1 MSALIQGVGPT
12 PTLLPTSIQP
22 PTSLTALARRISLT
36 WVSLTL
42 ASAALIVIWA
52 ATWQRTA
59 SEQRLIESNA
69 LAQQRSVAIILSE
82 NLTQVV
88 DRGRLLAL
96 SADDWFEGRRGAT
109 VARVNL
115 QLATDQVFLRAALY
129 SPTLDLQFQSAPAP
143 VDARLDAAVREAA
156 SRLQAAAEPSLEIV
170 ASPPG
175 ATESWSLPLL
185 YAVMD
190 RHAQMRGYLLL
201 HMDLGYLLQL
211 YRDVELGH
219 TGSIKLL
226 APDHTL
232 LAEVRAEGLS
242 LPVQSQRFKGL
253 DGTLATE
260 GHRTIDIDGRGDVQL
275 LAFRRSERT
284 PFWVAVGRSAD
295 EILAGHER
303 FNLRVWATL
312 GLLSA
317 VLLAAA
323 SLLLRSLRRQQALI
337 DALRRSDQEKQSLIL
352 QLEDEK
358 SRALAL
364 ASLDHLTGLNNRR
377 MFNQLAGSHLAAAR
391 RSPKHYAL
399 LYLDLDRFKLIN
411 DSLGHHVGDLLLQA
425 VGQRLRTHVRSGDI
439 LGRMGGDE
447 FALLVTGVDQAA
459 DVGQIAA
466 KLVTE
471 LSRPYVDLAGHDL
484 NVTPS
489 VGIAFFPRDGHDIT
503 VLCRSADTAMY
514 QSKRAGRGRY
524 TFYDAAL
531 NPAGPKRYALERQ
544 LPRAIQDGELVLHF
558 QPKVQLSDMRIVG
571 MESLVRWQHP
581 EFGLVFPGDFIPIAE
596 QASLIGALG
605 DWVMQACCAQQA
617 AWRAAGLAPVPL
629 AFNVSPQQL
638 RDPSLPTRLGALL
651 RQHGLSA
658 TDIEIE
664 ITESCLV
671 EPVEVAVKALSE
683 LERMGVRIALDD
695 FGSGFS
701 SLGQIRQLPIHKLKI
716 DRSFVNDLRS
726 NSDVGVIVTSI
737 ITLAH
742 NLSMRVVAEG
752 VELMDQLVYL
762 KTAACDEVQGYF
774 LSRPVAAEDAAKLM
788 QLIHL
793 RPQ

>member
-1 MSALIQGVGPT
+1 M
-12 PTLLPTSIQP
+12 
-22 PTSLTALARRISLT
+22 
-36 WVSLTL
+36 TL
-42 ASAALIVIWA
+42 ASAALIVIWTG
-52 ATWQRTA
+52 TWQRTA
-59 SEQRLIESNA
+59 AEKRLIESNA

-96 SADDWFEGRRGAT
+96 SADDWFEGRRSDT
-109 VARVNL
+109 LARVNL

-129 SPTLDLQFQSAPAP
+129 NSAHELQFQTSPTP
-143 VDARLDAAVREAA
+143 FDARLDAAVREAA
-156 SRLQAAAEPSLEIV
+156 TRLQLSAEPALEII
-170 ASPPG
+170 ASPSS
-175 ATESWSLPLL
+175 ATERWSLPLL
-185 YAVMD
+185 YAVLD
-190 RHAQMRGYLLL
+190 RHTQVRGYLLL

-211 YRDVELGH
+211 YRDVELGQS
-219 TGSIKLL
+219 GSIKLL
-226 APDHTL
+226 TPDRAL
-232 LAEVRAEGLS
+232 LAEVRADGLS
-242 LPVQSQRFKGL
+242 LPSQAQRVLGL
-253 DGTLATE
+253 DGPLATE
-260 GHRTIDIDGRGDVQL
+260 GHRTIDVDGRGDIQL

-284 PFWVAVGRSAD
+284 PFWVAVGRSAN
-295 EILAGHER
+295 EILAGHAR

-312 GLLSA
+312 GLLTA

-323 SLLLRSLRRQQALI
+323 SLLLRGLRRQQTLI

-411 DSLGHHVGDLLLQA
+411 DSLGHHIGDLLLQA
-425 VGQRLRTHVRSGDI
+425 VGQRLRAHVRSGDI

-447 FALLVTGVDQAA
+447 FALLVTGVDQAS
-459 DVGQIAA
+459 DVALIAA
-466 KLVTE
+466 KLVGE
-471 LSRPYVDLAGHDL
+471 LSQPYVDLAGYDL
-484 NVTPS
+484 HVTPS

-531 NPAGPKRYALERQ
+531 NPAGPKLYTLERQ
-544 LPRAIQDGELVLHF
+544 LPRAIQEGALVLHF

-571 MESLVRWQHP
+571 MEALVRWQHP
-581 EFGLVFPGDFIPIAE
+581 EFGLVFPGDFIPMAE
-596 QASLIGALG
+596 QAGLIGALG
-605 DWVMQACCAQQA
+605 DWVMKACCAQQA
-617 AWRAAGLAPVPL
+617 AWRAAGLRPVPL

-638 RDPSLPTRLGALL
+638 RDPSLPNRLQALL
-651 RQHGLSA
+651 RQYALNA

-683 LERMGVRIALDD
+683 LERMGVQIALDD

-742 NLSMRVVAEG
+742 NLKMRVVAEG

-774 LSRPVAAEDAAKLM
+774 LSRPVAAEEATRLM
-788 QLIHL
+788 QQTHL
-793 RPQ
+793 HPQ